1 MKKAI
6 RQKEATKEQIAIYK
20 KRQEI
25 EKQKHIRR
33 SSLLYNYGQ
42 EVQMD
47 AAFAMWYGKKA
58 RALHLAVDKATKRV
72 LYGWLTF
79 KKQLEHIF

>member
-6 RQKEATKEQIAIYK
+6 RQKEATKEQITIYQ

-47 AAFAMWYGKKA
+47 AAFAM
-58 RALHLAVDKATKRV
+58 
-72 LYGWLTF
+72 
-79 KKQLEHIF
+79 